1 MFLWAGGMR
10 VGFAF
15 EGDVA
20 GAVDIVQ
27 ADFWILYVR
36 ERERESVEG
45 GGIGDQFSGFLVV
58 GLVVLA
64 SI

>member
-1 MFLWAGGMR
+1 MFLWACGVG

-27 ADFWILYVR
+27 ADFWILCV
-36 ERERESVEG
+36 
-45 GGIGDQFSGFLVV
+45 
-58 GLVVLA
+58 
-64 SI
+64 